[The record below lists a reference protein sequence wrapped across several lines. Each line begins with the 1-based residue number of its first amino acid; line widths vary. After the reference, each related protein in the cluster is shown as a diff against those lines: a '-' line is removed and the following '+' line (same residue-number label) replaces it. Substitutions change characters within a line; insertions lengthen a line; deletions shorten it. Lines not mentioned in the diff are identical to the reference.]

1 MFERGLAVDLLIR
14 SDLSSVTSTANPMPD
29 DFFVFIRYPIDK
41 LGKTLDDPF
50 ISSPSELSPAWL
62 RHLEMQLAMQ
72 EEKVR
77 SSPHFDEEKPPKDF
91 TEFRWTLFRVLVALG
106 NYYGFVTLRTPPTD
120 GPPVD
125 IDSAFHFL
133 RRAVAL
139 FPLRGEQMET
149 TVGYAQ
155 LCMGAVAG
163 LVSISLF
170 DQNVPCTNLMERAIE
185 YLKVAEENGIKDPKL
200 YHLKAFLQFD
210 LQRYDE
216 AAATW
221 KMAADKSQ
229 PPSSKMKYN
238 EACAWA
244 KWHKYSESLTAL
256 ELAIE
261 IFRRPGGNIDGFDPQ
276 KMATSLEEG
285 PEFEPFR
292 AGIPAAQNAR
302 SDQRKELRGNSGLK
316 MGTMEGS
323 ERIHPVSA
331 EFPVLVLLLLYPCR
345 YYRSFIPGRGASPPS
360 GDQLRLTE
368 RLGYCRFLFVTETAL
383 FREKSGHEVQCS
395 GCIQLC
401 AHRGNRHWCSAAADF
416 ECPPPLLHLNLTGMW
431 PSRASDGRS
440 CALRS
445 FVRSIFIVFSSFE

>member
-1 MFERGLAVDLLIR
+1 
-14 SDLSSVTSTANPMPD
+14 MPD

-302 SDQRKELRGNSGLK
+302 SIRG
-316 MGTMEGS
+316 
-323 ERIHPVSA
+323 
-331 EFPVLVLLLLYPCR
+331 
-345 YYRSFIPGRGASPPS
+345 RSF
-360 GDQLRLTE
+360 E
-368 RLGYCRFLFVTETAL
+368 E
-383 FREKSGHEVQCS
+383 
-395 GCIQLC
+395 
-401 AHRGNRHWCSAAADF
+401 
-416 ECPPPLLHLNLTGMW
+416 
-431 PSRASDGRS
+431 
-440 CALRS
+440 
-445 FVRSIFIVFSSFE
+445 IVA